1 VQGSRPFNADPAVDE
16 YLVARIA
23 RELEGRHVRT
33 WPSSCQAN
41 RFPENSRRP
50 LEGLAK
56 RLAHS
61 HGHGLIARPVDLEPS
76 PAVDHL
82 PVELRVLPTRN
93 PDCRPGVGI
102 DDPVRTAGMRHLFR
116 ANIDGPGAC
125 HVSVEAEQVQ
135 AIAGARIVV
144 TFPACRV

>member
-1 VQGSRPFNADPAVDE
+1 M
-16 YLVARIA
+16 
-23 RELEGRHVRT
+23 
-33 WPSSCQAN
+33 
-41 RFPENSRRP
+41 
-50 LEGLAK
+50 
-56 RLAHS
+56 
-61 HGHGLIARPVDLEPS
+61 DLEPS

-144 TFPACRV
+144 TFPACRVDLEPLKVGPAEVTHSTGQPRYARLDRSD